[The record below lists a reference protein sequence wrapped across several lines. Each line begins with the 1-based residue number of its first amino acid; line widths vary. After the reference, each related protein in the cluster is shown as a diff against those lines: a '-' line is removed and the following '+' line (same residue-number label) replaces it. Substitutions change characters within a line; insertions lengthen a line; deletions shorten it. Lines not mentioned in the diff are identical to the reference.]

1 MYHVLRFVLYTSK
14 YNNASSLPLFE
25 QQHILGGPETTVIFL
40 GAAHLLAPWCTLLE
54 ISWVGALHTHLLPRP
69 RNMSCKTGAYV
80 LIGFAM
86 VRGRA
91 TERQDHHLPLV
102 HRIAEGSEEL
112 RLSLC
117 RMVGRMLV
125 TLMDRGTVGVL
136 RPYLDDTILLLVSQ
150 CRDPYSTVTV
160 EALSIITKLVV
171 HPHLEQVRCCVQH
184 GSISCQTLQL

>member
-1 MYHVLRFVLYTSK
+1 MPMT
-14 YNNASSLPLFE
+14 PTFE
-25 QQHILGGPETTVIFL
+25 HLMFRIGDVVI
-40 GAAHLLAPWCTLLE
+40 GC
-54 ISWVGALHTHLLPRP
+54 
-69 RNMSCKTGAYV
+69 
-80 LIGFAM
+80 M

-102 HRIAEGSEEL
+102 QSIAEGSEEL

-136 RPYLDDTILLLVSQ
+136 RPYLDDTVLLLVSQ

-160 EALSIITKLVV
+160 EALSIITKLVS
-171 HPHLEQVRCCVQH
+171 HPHLEQVRRCVLQ
-184 GSISCQTLQL
+184 GSISGKNWYMFNFSTRISAPS

>member
-1 MYHVLRFVLYTSK
+1 M
-14 YNNASSLPLFE
+14 
-25 QQHILGGPETTVIFL
+25 
-40 GAAHLLAPWCTLLE
+40 
-54 ISWVGALHTHLLPRP
+54 VGCL
-69 RNMSCKTGAYV
+69 
-80 LIGFAM
+80 

-102 HRIAEGSEEL
+102 QRIAEGSEEL

-117 RMVGRMLV
+117 RMIGRMLV

-160 EALSIITKLVV
+160 EALSIITKLVL
-171 HPHLEQVRCCVQH
+171 HPHLEQVRRRVLCGPISYKYLHFCNYSTRRYNNAVHHVCRHTQGMKFYAVGLSRAILPHLRHRSVQLLA
-184 GSISCQTLQL
+184 SCFGPHSRNELPSSARV